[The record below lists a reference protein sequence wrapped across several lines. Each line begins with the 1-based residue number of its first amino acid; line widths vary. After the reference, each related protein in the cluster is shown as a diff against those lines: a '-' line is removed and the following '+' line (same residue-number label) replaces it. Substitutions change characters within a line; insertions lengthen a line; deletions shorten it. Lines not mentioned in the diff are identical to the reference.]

1 MTKKFIY
8 AGGSW
13 AKLSYDT
20 PQGDPDTATNLLE
33 LWGLTDVAINTSRRG
48 SNFNEQLA
56 YISEYDSS
64 LPVVYISCE
73 TLNILDGQQ
82 YIVPGVDVWR
92 LRQDINLRNMQ
103 ALAQL
108 DNPVAVIGAHTDI
121 TDCGVTVIDSSWQN
135 FLCRTAGLPE
145 QYNLGADVL
154 HRHLHQI
161 DFRVVNDEMID
172 CIHDQFAVWHEL
184 EKQKLMCWCHPTT
197 LGNQLYAA
205 HIEDKVKE
213 FLNV

>member
-1 MTKKFIY
+1 MSKKFIY
-8 AGGSW
+8 AGPSW
-13 AKLSYDT
+13 AVLSYDT

-33 LWGLTDVAINTSRRG
+33 LWELTEVAINISQRASHFDR
-48 SNFNEQLA
+48 QLTE
-56 YISEYDSS
+56 ISKYDSS
-64 LPVVYISCE
+64 LPVVYVSCE
-73 TLNILDGQQ
+73 TLSVFNGKQ
-82 YIVPGVDVWR
+82 YIVPGLDVWR

-121 TDCGVTVIDSSWQN
+121 TDCSVTVIDSSWQN

-145 QYNLGADVL
+145 QYNWGAEVL
-154 HRHLHQI
+154 HRHLHHTE
-161 DFRVVNDEMID
+161 FRVVDDEMID
-172 CIHDQFAVWHEL
+172 CIHDQFAIWREL

-205 HIEDKVKE
+205 HIEDTVKE